1 MFGGKDIPYNIPHRV
16 RGDLDLFYLTE
27 NVQSLEAKATSKETR
42 LQKSK
47 VLGTQGK
54 KRETIRSKQKKTE
67 VKRYN

>member
-47 VLGTQGK
+47 VLGTTRK
-54 KRETIRSKQKKTE
+54 EKRNNQEQTKENRG
-67 VKRYN
+67 